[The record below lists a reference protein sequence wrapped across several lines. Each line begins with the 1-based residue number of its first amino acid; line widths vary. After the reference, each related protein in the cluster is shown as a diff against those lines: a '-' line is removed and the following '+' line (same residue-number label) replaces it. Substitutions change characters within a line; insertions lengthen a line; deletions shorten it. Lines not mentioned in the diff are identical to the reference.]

1 MSEEQEGLS
10 RPQDETRV
18 ALELFSFAV
27 QRHVLGVGVLFDN
40 YRNFVVFY
48 QPEAE
53 VSEVSL
59 QLIANGLPH
68 CTGGAR
74 LPKE

>member
-10 RPQDETRV
+10 RPQNETRV

-59 QLIANGLPH
+59 QLIANGPPH